1 MPFTRLV
8 CCATVLVGLPVEG
21 FRPSASESTVADQAR
36 DDVCCCKSSIGEYK
50 PLSSTETHI
59 VPMQDYHCKRFK
71 QVRPDRP
78 FWWWGSKCCW
88 TSGYACT
95 PTIGFLMMHNDGG
108 DKVSDEAEKA
118 KWCPVSSPQGAV
130 GPVDPTMAYNQN
142 IEYLNTKIMT
152 TLIQNAAGF
161 AAGSGGVPHSTGAF
175 SKFAS
180 DLKTC
185 DRAGEVALGNGFRGI
200 QKDLGAGTSMLETL
214 SRERQKIAWKYSDG
228 IITSEYSDGQL
239 TSEWMHIDVDESR
252 ERQVNNKTFLS
263 VPLEQASCIEL
274 DQGESEAANPGQM
287 LRLSMLLPKSAGGS
301 LPSRPPRAR
310 LQAARP
316 DTAGSEL
323 LEWLQGEGAEV
334 SELLEVRQDPV
345 LGRELV
351 VREAVDEEEELVKV
365 TPELCIPVEEEG
377 DTSMTEDV
385 RLALILLQEVAEAG
399 QWEAY
404 RSTWPSED
412 FLREVMP
419 VFWQSSR
426 FADYPTMP
434 RLQAQVHA

>member
-1 MPFTRLV
+1 M
-8 CCATVLVGLPVEG
+8 
-21 FRPSASESTVADQAR
+21 
-36 DDVCCCKSSIGEYK
+36 
-50 PLSSTETHI
+50 
-59 VPMQDYHCKRFK
+59 
-71 QVRPDRP
+71 
-78 FWWWGSKCCW
+78 
-88 TSGYACT
+88 
-95 PTIGFLMMHNDGG
+95 
-108 DKVSDEAEKA
+108 
-118 KWCPVSSPQGAV
+118 
-130 GPVDPTMAYNQN
+130 
-142 IEYLNTKIMT
+142 
-152 TLIQNAAGF
+152 
-161 AAGSGGVPHSTGAF
+161 
-175 SKFAS
+175 
-180 DLKTC
+180 
-185 DRAGEVALGNGFRGI
+185 
-200 QKDLGAGTSMLETL
+200 
-214 SRERQKIAWKYSDG
+214 
-228 IITSEYSDGQL
+228 
-239 TSEWMHIDVDESR
+239 
-252 ERQVNNKTFLS
+252 
-263 VPLEQASCIEL
+263 
-274 DQGESEAANPGQM
+274 
-287 LRLSMLLPKSAGGS
+287 GGS

-310 LQAARP
+310 LQAGRP

-434 RLQAQVHA
+434 RLQAQVHARREMLSQVSEKEKVDLERLLWAHALVSTRAIGASIDACALIPGVDLANHSPEPNADLTVAGLPGLRSGRATVVGHGKIWEHGSAGLVTRRPLAAGEAVRISYGKYPNQRFLLDYGFSLGEANPRGDEEKVDLA